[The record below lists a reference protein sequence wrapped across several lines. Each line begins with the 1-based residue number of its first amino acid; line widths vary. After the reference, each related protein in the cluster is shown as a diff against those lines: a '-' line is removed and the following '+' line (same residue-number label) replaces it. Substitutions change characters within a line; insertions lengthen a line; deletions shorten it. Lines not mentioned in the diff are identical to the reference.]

1 MLDNTCKRKKNFL
14 KEGKIEDYNFR
25 YGSQRNI
32 TFMSRPECHQTT
44 LQIST
49 GRIFQAEGKARTR
62 SRLNEEKNNI

>member
-1 MLDNTCKRKKNFL
+1 MLKKNFL
-14 KEGKIEDYNFR
+14 KEGKIGGYNFR

-32 TFMSRPECHQTT
+32 TEKVIFMSRSECQQTT